1 MRCAWGCRRGLI
13 RVGTHRYATA
23 SPQRYSQWHKY
34 RETTYVFLRTDLC
47 HDKDEADRV
56 VEVRIARARVEP
68 VVVKWLCSQH
78 IRTKHCN
85 MQEHDATYKNT
96 MKHARTRCNM
106 QTTRCN
112 MQITRCN
119 MLYTAYNE
127 HGGQGIRH
135 TRSAGGRVHG
145 LPHNH
150 RNTEQAAAD
159 VVQTGARI
167 VA

>member
-1 MRCAWGCRRGLI
+1 MAVLT
-13 RVGTHRYATA
+13 THT
-23 SPQRYSQWHKY
+23 HK
-34 RETTYVFLRTDLC
+34 TL
-47 HDKDEADRV
+47 
-56 VEVRIARARVEP
+56 
-68 VVVKWLCSQH
+68 QH
-78 IRTKHCN
+78 AKK
-85 MQEHDATYKNT
+85 HDATCKNP
-96 MKHARTRCNM
+96 MQHARTRCNM
-106 QTTRCN
+106 QT
-112 MQITRCN
+112 TRCN

-135 TRSAGGRVHG
+135 TRSAGGREHG